1 MAKNSNG
8 LGSIT
13 YTMRDGKKYWTGRV
27 TVGFDLNGNQIRR
40 SFSGY
45 KKYEVIEKMQAA
57 QSEIATSVAG
67 VADSGDT
74 RLGAL
79 LKHWIF
85 NVKIKEIKSTTIAR
99 YDQILRLRIEPYA
112 VANTKIK
119 DVTILLLQNFINSLL
134 AENGVTENMVKDT
147 LNLLKNFLDYTVVIG
162 ALPTNPARLVKI
174 AKTKS
179 APKSGEKKKVY
190 RIFSAAEQQQILNF
204 LNLDDV
210 IDQMIFIDFF
220 TGLRRN
226 ELRGL
231 KWKNFTD
238 SKLKIEQQIRRSYT
252 FEESGKRTLNKNVEK
267 DLKTTNSFR
276 EIPLPSVA
284 NNLIKKVRIGCIAK
298 HLKLGIPFTEESY
311 IFSDFMCRPIEE
323 KRTNRRIKAICKKLG
338 IEERPL
344 HSVRHS
350 YATRLFEKKVD
361 IKTVQHLMG
370 HSDFKTT
377 LNVYT
382 HVMPEVKEE
391 AVKLLNDIYQG
402 II

>member
-8 LGSIT
+8 LGSIA

-45 KKYEVIEKMQAA
+45 KKYEVIEKMQSA
-57 QSEIATSVAG
+57 QSEITTSVAG
-67 VADSGDT
+67 VADSGDA
-74 RLGAL
+74 RLGAM
-79 LKHWIF
+79 LKYWIF

-99 YDQILRLRIEPYA
+99 YDQILRLRIEPYT

-134 AENGVTENMVKDT
+134 SKDGVTKNMVKDT

-267 DLKTTNSFR
+267 DLKTTNALR

-311 IFSDFMCRPIEE
+311 IFSDFMCKPVEE